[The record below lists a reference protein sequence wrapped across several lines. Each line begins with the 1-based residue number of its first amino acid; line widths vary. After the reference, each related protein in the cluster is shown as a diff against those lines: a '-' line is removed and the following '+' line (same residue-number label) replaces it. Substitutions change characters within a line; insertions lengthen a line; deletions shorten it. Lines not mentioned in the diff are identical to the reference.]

1 MTEPGFFSSLR
12 FRFAL
17 LLAVFSG
24 LLMLAVM
31 LLLEHNFRQSL
42 YRENV
47 DKGLG
52 IARAIAFNAEDPLLT
67 GDDLYLFSAVRN
79 ARKAPGIRYARIVDR
94 QGVVRAADD
103 LALVGRRADA
113 ASRGELLDDTD
124 GYQVLKITGQAE
136 PLLELRV
143 PIYSVADPPILL
155 GGIRLGLSEA
165 PIQREILAMRHRLA
179 GLALAALLLG
189 GIAAYLLAGISV
201 RPVLALVEA
210 ARQIGRG
217 NLEQQL
223 DVRRQD
229 EIGILTSAF
238 NDMAA
243 SLREKEFIKNTF
255 ERYMSKPL
263 SDLILEHKDAIE
275 LGGEEKVVSVLFAD
289 IRRFTPLAEKL
300 PPARILELLNA
311 YFTTMI
317 DVIAIHG
324 GMVDKLMG
332 DSVMALFGA
341 PVTLGD
347 DPLRAVRCALDMQ
360 RAIVDFNIGQ
370 RQKGMPPL
378 EMGIG
383 INTGP
388 VVAGNIGSASRMEY
402 TVIGDTVNVA
412 ARLQGLAGPGEILIS
427 EQTRQMV
434 EQAVETEALPPIRLK
449 GKEKPVTLY
458 RVTGLRPAA
467 GRTAA
472 GGLDNTAGWQD
483 DSRPLPE
490 ERRNDSRQGASP

>member
-1 MTEPGFFSSLR
+1 MTEPGLFSSLR

-24 LLMLAVM
+24 LLMTIVM
-31 LLLEHNFRQSL
+31 LMLEHNFRQSL
-42 YRENV
+42 YRENI

-79 ARKAPGIRYARIVDR
+79 TRKAPGIRYARIVGRD
-94 QGVVRAADD
+94 GTIRAADD
-103 LALVGRRADA
+103 LSLVGNRPDTGFRGKLLTKTAD
-113 ASRGELLDDTD
+113 
-124 GYQVLKITGQAE
+124 YQVAKIDKMPE

-143 PIYSVADPPILL
+143 PIYSVADPPIYL
-155 GGIRLGLSEA
+155 GSIHLGLSEA
-165 PIQREILAMRHRLA
+165 PIQREILAMRYRLA

-189 GIAAYLLAGISV
+189 SIAAYLLAGVSV

-210 ARQIGRG
+210 VKQIGRG
-217 NLEQQL
+217 NLDQHI
-223 DVRRQD
+223 DIRRRD

-238 NDMAA
+238 NEMAA

-263 SDLILEHKDAIE
+263 TDIILEHRDAIE

-311 YFTTMI
+311 YFSTMI
-317 DVIAIHG
+317 DVIAANG

-341 PVTLGD
+341 PVSLGD
-347 DPLRAVRCALDMQ
+347 DPLRAVQCALDMQ
-360 RAIVDFNIGQ
+360 RAIVDFNIE
-370 RQKGMPPL
+370 QKRKGLPPL
-378 EMGIG
+378 EVGIG

-388 VVAGNIGSASRMEY
+388 VIAGNIGSSSRMEY

-427 EQTRQMV
+427 EQTWRQV
-434 EQAVETEALPPIRLK
+434 EQAVEAEAMPPIQLK
-449 GKEKPVTLY
+449 GKEKPVSLY
-458 RVTGLRPAA
+458 RVTGLRLVVES
-467 GRTAA
+467 
-472 GGLDNTAGWQD
+472 LDNATGWKD

-490 ERRNDSRQGASP
+490 SRHNDRRQGADS